1 VIPEG
6 IVEREQ
12 TMSMRRLVSLA
23 PVRRF
28 LRAQDGATA
37 IEYAII
43 ASGISIAIAATVM
56 TLGTVIKTN
65 LYDKLASLL

>member
-1 VIPEG
+1 
-6 IVEREQ
+6 VEREQ

-23 PVRRF
+23 PVRRI

-56 TLGTVIKTN
+56 TLGTVVKTN
-65 LYDKLASLL
+65 LFDKVAGLL

>member
-1 VIPEG
+1 MILEETR
-6 IVEREQ
+6 EREQ
-12 TMSMRRLVSLA
+12 NMSMRRLISLA

-43 ASGISIAIAATVM
+43 ASGISIAIAAAVM
-56 TLGTVIKTN
+56 TIGSTIKTD
-65 LYDKLASLL
+65 LYDKLAALL